1 MQLKINK
8 WNDIIVEWIPYNQFN
23 DIKEISRNDF
33 TVLYSAIWKDGPLQH
48 NNDERNGELKRIPDK
63 GVALKC
69 LCNSQ
74 GLINNEFLSEIKSY
88 SIEIA
93 KDDNIPDNFLNEVV
107 KEFFIEKGRS
117 PNIFGI
123 SQNPAI
129 WIRGPLK
136 YNRFYN
142 KLLRH
147 SHFKKVSLKYFY
159 NLQNI
164 IDEIKSYSINTF
176 NGNILSL
183 TRGYYSKSGNS
194 ASDVYISDMGLCG
207 EVGNI
212 DGNKIY
218 GVMPYVAPEV
228 LKGKP
233 YTQAADIYSFALNIC
248 NGNRPKI
255 NENEAPKC
263 YIDLMKRCWDSN
275 PNNRPS
281 AIEVGEFI
289 RLFRSRKN
297 EEIEKQFIEA
307 EEYRKTNLLS
317 VENIQST
324 THHPQAYYTSRLL
337 NSYTKDLSKYDNIN
351 NNSVEIVDF
360 TMISADDEDKY
371 K

>member
-1 MQLKINK
+1 M
-8 WNDIIVEWIPYNQFN
+8 
-23 DIKEISRNDF
+23 
-33 TVLYSAIWKDGPLQH
+33 VLNYADG
-48 NNDERNGELKRIPDK
+48 GT
-63 GVALKC
+63 
-69 LCNSQ
+69 
-74 GLINNEFLSEIKSY
+74 INNFIY
-88 SIEIA
+88 I
-93 KDDNIPDNFLNEVV
+93 NIDWYWFERLWVLN
-107 KEFFIEKGRS
+107 
-117 PNIFGI
+117 
-123 SQNPAI
+123 
-129 WIRGPLK
+129 
-136 YNRFYN
+136 
-142 KLLRH
+142 
-147 SHFKKVSLKYFY
+147 
-159 NLQNI
+159 NI
-164 IDEIKSYSINTF
+164 IEGLKNIHKNNMVHRDFHT
-176 NGNILSL
+176 GNILSL

-233 YTQAADIYSFALNIC
+233 YTQAADIYSFGMIMYFVATKRQPFANYAHDNILALNIC